1 MCPTNLESPL
11 CTVSEISLDFA
22 INKAHIVINKI
33 TRIVLGQRYSL
44 PVSGV
49 VVSDVAQIA
58 LHFSDDDVLQEQK

>member
-1 MCPTNLESPL
+1 MYPTNLESPL

-22 INKAHIVINKI
+22 INKAHIVINKS

-44 PVSGV
+44 PVSRV